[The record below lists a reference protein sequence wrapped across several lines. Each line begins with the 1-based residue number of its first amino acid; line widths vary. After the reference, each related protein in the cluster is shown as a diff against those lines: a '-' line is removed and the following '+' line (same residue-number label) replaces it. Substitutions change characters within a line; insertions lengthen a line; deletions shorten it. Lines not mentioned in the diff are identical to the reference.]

1 MADPQVVAVSG
12 KFRAELANVCKAL
25 ILEIDAN
32 LREATPV
39 EFGHAH
45 ANWVPSVG
53 TAFVLEAPG
62 SGDAAHVD
70 GVAQVMRFKL
80 GDGDLFEANNV
91 PYIGRLIGGSSS
103 QAAAGWD
110 LVAIEQAIQTVQGQY
125 DGVTIDLSAAI
136 AGAVDERG
144 GGAAGNVAGA
154 YSPFGEDI

>member
-1 MADPQVVAVSG
+1 MSDPQVVAVSG

-39 EFGHAH
+39 KTGHAH
-45 ANWVPSVG
+45 ANWVPAVG
-53 TAFVLEAPG
+53 AAFVVEVDG
-62 SGDAAHVD
+62 NGETAHAD

-91 PYIGRLIGGSSS
+91 PYIGRLIGGAST

-110 LVAIEQAIQTVQGQY
+110 LIAIEQAVQKIQSQY
-125 DGVTIDLSAAI
+125 DGVAIDLSPVI
-136 AGAVDERG
+136 AGAIADRG
-144 GGAAGNVAGA
+144 GDAAGNMAGA
-154 YSPFGEDI
+154 YSPFGDD